1 VHVLERRYA
10 TVSLD
15 PEDLAD
21 LEKGH
26 VEHGFAE
33 GRCSKGVAM
42 PPPPPCTLSQSQV
55 GLGVVAESVDG
66 ARICER
72 DALSGLAS

>member
-1 VHVLERRYA
+1 MHVLERRYA

-26 VEHGFAE
+26 VDLADLENGHTALLVGASSMVLSAAE
-33 GRCSKGVAM
+33 PSLLMSEGV
-42 PPPPPCTLSQSQV
+42 
-55 GLGVVAESVDG
+55 
-66 ARICER
+66 
-72 DALSGLAS
+72 